1 MGVEF
6 RFFFA
11 DECVLSAQLPLN
23 DFSGPFTLVSSS
35 HISPGRQPFPPL
47 GSQIG
52 LCFNDGFT
60 ACFLLLN
67 CGLGL

>member
-6 RFFFA
+6 RFFSA
-11 DECVLSAQLPLN
+11 EECVLSAQLPLN

-47 GSQIG
+47 GSVLMMG
-52 LCFNDGFT
+52 LQPAFSY
-60 ACFLLLN
+60 
-67 CGLGL
+67 